1 MYIKKAITLELNAEE
16 TDHLTK
22 FLRYNIEPDENFS
35 FDGEE
40 ETRKANAFATK
51 LLIGIDDA

>member
-1 MYIKKAITLELNAEE
+1 MYIKKAIILELNSEE

-35 FDGEE
+35 SDEE